1 MTPTER
7 QIKVRGLNELV
18 EKTQW
23 DVLAQPEFDGALE
36 TFGKRMERQGKGLG
50 AKRNSIRRETQPLGA
65 RAESTL
71 NYPRTSGV
79 AWQRKQEA
87 VIKAMAPRVLNKMVK
102 RIEERWA
109 SEHPASVGPESY
121 GDAQ

>member
-1 MTPTER
+1 MAQR
-7 QIKVRGLNELV
+7 DVQVKGLDELLR
-18 EKTQW
+18 KTQW

-50 AKRNSIRRETQPLGA
+50 AKRNSIRRETQTLGA

-71 NYPRTSGV
+71 NYPRTTGV
-79 AWQRKQEA
+79 SWQGKQEA
-87 VIKAMAPRVLNKMVK
+87 VIKSMAPRVLNKMVK

-109 SEHPASVGPESY
+109 ADNPASVGAGDY
-121 GDAQ
+121 GDVG

>member
-1 MTPTER
+1 MAQR
-7 QIKVRGLNELV
+7 DVQVKGLDELLR
-18 EKTQW
+18 KTQW

-65 RAESTL
+65 LAESTL
-71 NYPRTSGV
+71 IWPRTTGV
-79 AWQRKQEA
+79 SWQNKQEA
-87 VIKAMAPRVLNKMVK
+87 VLKSMAPRVLNKMVR

-109 SEHPASVGPESY
+109 ADNPASVGAGDY
-121 GDAQ
+121 GDVQ

>member
-1 MTPTER
+1 MAQR
-7 QIKVRGLNELV
+7 DVQVKGLDELLR
-18 EKTQW
+18 KTQW

-71 NYPRTSGV
+71 IWPRTTGV
-79 AWQRKQEA
+79 SWQNKQEA
-87 VIKAMAPRVLNKMVK
+87 VLKSMAPRVLNKMVR

-109 SEHPASVGPESY
+109 ADNPASVGAGDY
-121 GDAQ
+121 GDVG

>member
-1 MTPTER
+1 MAER
-7 QIKVRGLNELV
+7 AVQVKGLNELV

-23 DVLAQPEFDGALE
+23 DVLLQPEFDGALE

-50 AKRNSIRRETQPLGA
+50 AKRNTITRETQPLGA
-65 RAESTL
+65 RAQSTL
-71 NYPRTSGV
+71 NYPRTTGV

-87 VIKAMAPRVLNKMVK
+87 VMKSMAPRVLNKMVK

-109 SEHPASVGPESY
+109 AEHPSSVGGGDY
-121 GDAQ
+121 GDVQ